1 MFGNLPVALATSEES
16 TESKQTA
23 GRELKPI
30 MSLDDAAEPEPD
42 GATPS
47 CSGGKNWATTVTAL
61 LEHGWEVPSD
71 ELRKVPG
78 AAPPSPSPPLAST
91 DSTIPRWTCALQI
104 ASTAL
109 SSPHVP

>member
-78 AAPPSPSPPLAST
+78 AAPPSPLPPA
-91 DSTIPRWTCALQI
+91 RF
-104 ASTAL
+104 
-109 SSPHVP
+109 H